1 MSIISALIGVDLGRR
16 LKKLGEKWGGG
27 PRLGGVGRP
36 RVHSCAL
43 RARSSGAN
51 PRPADPQRRELC

>member
-27 PRLGGVGRP
+27 PRL
-36 RVHSCAL
+36 SKA
-43 RARSSGAN
+43 
-51 PRPADPQRRELC
+51 

>member
-27 PRLGGVGRP
+27 SRL
-36 RVHSCAL
+36 SKA
-43 RARSSGAN
+43 
-51 PRPADPQRRELC
+51 